1 MMGLP
6 LLIELQKYSFKVNK
20 RKYGCTL
27 AVMDRMGLRQRVV
40 LHSIDLL
47 GDATHRQCC
56 VGWHPIVVEN

>member
-56 VGWHPIVVEN
+56 EGWPPIKVVN